1 MAEITRTMFVL
12 AVPDVT
18 ATARYFTEALG
29 FTLAPIEDP
38 GWRFL
43 RRDACR
49 VMIGECP
56 DAIPP
61 SDLGD
66 HSYFGY
72 FVVDDV
78 DALFAEYERTGV
90 RFRTKPADKPW
101 GMREFAIQT
110 PDGHRIMF
118 GQDLD

>member
-1 MAEITRTMFVL
+1 MPEITRTMFVL

-18 ATARYFTEALG
+18 ETARYYVEQLG
-29 FTLAPIEDP
+29 FTLGPIEDP

-43 RRDACR
+43 RRDTCR

-56 DAIPP
+56 DAIHPK
-61 SDLGD
+61 DLGD

-72 FVVDDV
+72 VVVDDV
-78 DALFAEYERTGV
+78 DALAAEYRETGV
-90 RFRTKPADKPW
+90 RFRTQPEDKPW
-101 GMREFAIQT
+101 GMREFAVET

-118 GQDLD
+118 GQDID